1 MLSKEEL
8 LKYKFELE
16 VAYDGLGR
24 GLDIAD
30 VKDAISLGIVGYE
43 KMFNLL
49 FNPKPYKI

>member
-16 VAYDGLGR
+16 VAYDGLGI

-43 KMFNLL
+43 KNV
-49 FNPKPYKI
+49 